1 MDNPFVGF
9 ETFTKQRTDDEHPYG
24 EDSHLDDDSILERH
38 GDVETG
44 DDYEDVPLYE
54 REDPYPPNKLELTDE
69 DIDDIDLQWGKVS
82 DAAKG
87 AVGAAKSGAAS
98 AAKTARTAGKAAAAT
113 GMDAAKTAGTAIG
126 AAGQQAAKTAQSAG
140 QAAGATVGQAAQTA
154 GGFAQDAASTGIAAG
169 QKAAA
174 TGMDAAK
181 TAGTAIGAAGQQAG
195 AAIGAAGQKAVA
207 TGQKTGQVAGATI
220 GGAFGKS
227 HDDMMSSLDQAIGF
241 MEKQVDDTDEEA
253 FYDEPTTSR
262 TAVRSVERGDE
273 DTLFD
278 APESIEDFDY
288 DDPTQLNTAQREA
301 DQKVARNRQQ
311 GIAANKKY
319 EAERAVPSSRE
330 QDQGQYPE
338 ANDFPSPEAGLSPS
352 HFSEEELLGVPEGR
366 KRRRVSTPENIST
379 SARENRLEEEN
390 RKLRRD
396 KRTATT
402 AQRNKV
408 KTERES
414 VPLTPMERPYRPSKS
429 EQAIEDD
436 VSQSA
441 DSVLAKALGSVIGIM
456 EKQDPKFRCQECG
469 TKVPKGG
476 RKCRKCGSEDIDLG

>member
-1 MDNPFVGF
+1 MNNPFVGF

-87 AVGAAKSGAAS
+87 AVGAAKSGVAS
-98 AAKTARTAGKAAAAT
+98 AAKTAQTAGKA
-113 GMDAAKTAGTAIG
+113 
-126 AAGQQAAKTAQSAG
+126 
-140 QAAGATVGQAAQTA
+140 
-154 GGFAQDAASTGIAAG
+154 
-169 QKAAA
+169 AAA

-207 TGQKTGQVAGATI
+207 TGQKTGQAAGAAI
-220 GGAFGKS
+220 GSAFGKS

-253 FYDEPTTSR
+253 FYDEPTRNR

-278 APESIEDFDY
+278 APEYTEDFDY

-301 DQKVARNRQQ
+301 DQEVARNRQQ

-338 ANDFPSPEAGLSPS
+338 ANDFPSPEAGPSPS
-352 HFSEEELLGVPEGR
+352 HFSEEELLDSLRVPEGR

-390 RKLRRD
+390 RKLLRD
-396 KRTATT
+396 KRIATT

-429 EQAIEDD
+429 EQVIEDD

>member
-87 AVGAAKSGAAS
+87 AVGAAKSGVAS
-98 AAKTARTAGKAAAAT
+98 AAKTAQTAGKA
-113 GMDAAKTAGTAIG
+113 
-126 AAGQQAAKTAQSAG
+126 
-140 QAAGATVGQAAQTA
+140 
-154 GGFAQDAASTGIAAG
+154 
-169 QKAAA
+169 AAA

-253 FYDEPTTSR
+253 FYDEPTRNR

-288 DDPTQLNTAQREA
+288 DDPTELNTAQRETV
-301 DQKVARNRQQ
+301 QEVARNRQQ
-311 GIAANKKY
+311 GIAANKY

-338 ANDFPSPEAGLSPS
+338 ANDFPSPEAGSSPS

-429 EQAIEDD
+429 EQVIEDD